1 MNINDPDYNIE
12 LFWYGFKQS
21 MINFYNKQ
29 EYYEHINMWSDILN
43 ILKKDKKYDIIE
55 LKIRE
60 YMSLY
65 AFDLINSKNNI
76 SYYHDD
82 ILLSNIKRWNKISIM
97 FNFNESIVYS
107 RILIIFLIY
116 LKIKKMNCFDFL
128 QNLQSIENLLEN
140 NNFDIFIIFAFEN
153 NKPNILELL
162 KTIPN
167 YDIIE
172 NIKKLYPDIKINN
185 MMRMVKIITYYK
197 QFISDNN

>member
-29 EYYEHINMWSDILN
+29 EYYEYINVWSDILN

-65 AFDLINSKNNI
+65 AFDLINNKNNI

-82 ILLSNIKRWNKISIM
+82 ILLSNIKRWNRISSM

-128 QNLQSIENLLEN
+128 QNLQSIENFLEN

-185 MMRMVKIITYYK
+185 MMRMVKIITYYNSK
-197 QFISDNN
+197 

>member
-1 MNINDPDYNIE
+1 MSINDPDYNIE

-65 AFDLINSKNNI
+65 AFDLIKNNKV

-82 ILLSNIKRWNKISIM
+82 ILISNIKRWNKISTNY
-97 FNFNESIVYS
+97 NFNNNIVYS
-107 RILIIFLIY
+107 KILIIFMMY
-116 LKIKKMNCFDFL
+116 LEIKKMNSYDFL
-128 QNLQSIENLLEN
+128 ESLEPIENILEN
-140 NNFDIFIIFAFEN
+140 NNFDKFIIFALKN
-153 NKPNILELL
+153 NKVKLLELL

-167 YDIIE
+167 YNLIE
-172 NIKKLYPDIKINN
+172 NIKKLYPNININYNLKISKLVNEIKD
-185 MMRMVKIITYYK
+185 KI
-197 QFISDNN
+197 